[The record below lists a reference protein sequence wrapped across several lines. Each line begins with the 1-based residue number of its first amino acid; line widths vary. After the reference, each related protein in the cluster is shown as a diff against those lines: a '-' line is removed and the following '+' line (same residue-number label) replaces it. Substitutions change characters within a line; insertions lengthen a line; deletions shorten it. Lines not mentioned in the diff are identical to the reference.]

1 MGLGVIH
8 RRESIVFTTIDVMNE
23 YGVQALSTREVAR
36 REGIS
41 EGAIFKHFPK
51 KKDLIMAVLEY
62 FSKYDEDIF
71 NSIKTKNLESKEA
84 IFYFVEIYT
93 TYYQNYP
100 AITSIAQALDE
111 MRYNPELEEI
121 VKSIL
126 NNRLEF
132 LTKIIEQGQCNGDIK
147 KDVDKV
153 TLADIIIGT
162 LQGICLRWRVAN
174 YEFSLKKNSLQ
185 ATQMILE
192 AFILI

>member
-8 RRESIVFTTIDVMNE
+8 RRESIVLTTIDVMNE

-41 EGAIFKHFPK
+41 EGAIFKHFSK
-51 KKDLIMAVLEY
+51 KKDLMIAVLEY
-62 FSKYDEDIF
+62 FSKYDDDIF
-71 NSIKTKNLESKEA
+71 SSTKIEKLESKEA
-84 IFYFVEIYT
+84 ILNFVDIYT

-132 LTKIIEQGQCNGDIK
+132 LTKIIEQGQFNGDIK

-153 TLADIIIGT
+153 TLADIIFGT
-162 LQGICLRWRVAN
+162 LQGICLRWRVDN

-192 AFILI
+192 ALY